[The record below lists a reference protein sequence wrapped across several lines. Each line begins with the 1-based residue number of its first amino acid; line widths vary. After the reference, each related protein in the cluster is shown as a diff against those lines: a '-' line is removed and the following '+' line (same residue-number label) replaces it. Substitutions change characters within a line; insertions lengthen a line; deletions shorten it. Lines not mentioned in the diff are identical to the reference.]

1 MSHPSPLTMTILLVS
16 ALVFQSTEIH
26 SFKVNAD
33 ALRAAPRPRRL
44 RASPID
50 ESGNDNVAAS
60 DDGTLDSPSVVS
72 MDDGGSDLTDRFKYK
87 VHALMGTYDPPPGAV
102 DDENQ
107 TGNIV
112 GSLLHFPAEYTF
124 TAVGKT
130 RRGDAYAADVERVV
144 AAELGADAELD
155 TLVVPRG
162 EKFTRVSVKV
172 TVESAA
178 IISAIYAGLEALET
192 TVMKF

>member
-1 MSHPSPLTMTILLVS
+1 MTILLVS

-60 DDGTLDSPSVVS
+60 DDGTLVSPSVVS

-87 VHALMGTYDPPPGAV
+87 VRHVSAV
-102 DDENQ
+102 SLSFHD
-107 TGNIV
+107 
-112 GSLLHFPAEYTF
+112 GSLRS
-124 TAVGKT
+124 T
-130 RRGDAYAADVERVV
+130 R
-144 AAELGADAELD
+144 L
-155 TLVVPRG
+155 
-162 EKFTRVSVKV
+162 
-172 TVESAA
+172 
-178 IISAIYAGLEALET
+178 
-192 TVMKF
+192 